1 MNRRAEELTR
11 ALRERRPQTA
21 VRIVDAHAHA
31 GPYSLFY
38 IPRSSPEGMVAVMDR
53 CGVRTALV
61 SSNLAIQLDA
71 ASGNDATA
79 AMIRRHPGRLLG
91 YAVVNPWRDPVA
103 ELERW
108 HGDHRFAGI
117 KIHPDL
123 HHYALDAPRYDPVW
137 DYAEETGQPVLT
149 HTWLGSEYDDL
160 GHVARVAER
169 RPGVRIIAGHA
180 GVLREGIDRVIALAQ
195 DHPNVFLEICG
206 SRGHGA
212 LLARMVDE
220 VGAGRV
226 IYGSDFPFIDMR
238 TSLGRVIFA
247 GLADA
252 DLTQVLG
259 GTIAGLVPAL
269 AEQPGAAASA

>member
-1 MNRRAEELTR
+1 MNGRGEELTR
-11 ALRERRPQTA
+11 ALWERRPQTA

-31 GPYSLFY
+31 GPYSLFF
-38 IPRSSPEGMVAVMDR
+38 IPRSSPEGMIAVMDR
-53 CGVRTALV
+53 CGVATALI
-61 SSNLAIQLDA
+61 SSNRAIQLDA

-79 AMIRRHPGRLLG
+79 AMVRRHPGRLLG

-108 HGDHRFAGI
+108 HGDSRIAGI
-117 KIHPDL
+117 KVHPDL
-123 HHYALDAPRYDPVW
+123 HHYALDGPRYAPVW
-137 DYAEETGQPVLT
+137 DYAEATGQPVLT

-160 GHVARVAER
+160 AHVARVAER
-169 RPGVRIIAGHA
+169 RPGVRIVAGHA
-180 GVLREGIDRVIALAQ
+180 GVRREGIDRVIALAR

-212 LLARMVDE
+212 LLARMVGE
-220 VGAGRV
+220 VGADRV

-247 GLADA
+247 GLGDA
-252 DLTQVLG
+252 DLAMVLG
-259 GTIAGLVPAL
+259 GTAARLVPAL
-269 AEQPGAAASA
+269 AEVPGAPAGA